1 MDVLA
6 VLTQNG
12 TSPLPDGFVATIMP
26 SLTRLLI
33 ESEVVDTVYSAC
45 NALKDIVRLDVRQ
58 LLQWHDASAKSGLEI
73 TLIVI
78 DRLLRPEFDESA
90 AMEVGGLAAELV
102 DKAGDQLGP
111 LLPELL
117 RAVAARLATA
127 QLPPFAQSLI
137 LVFARLVL
145 KNQAKD
151 VVEFLSGLNIDN
163 KNGLEVVMGS
173 WLTQSV
179 NFSGYEEIHQNVL
192 ALCRLYHLQDPRLAQ
207 TMVQGDLIVPE
218 TTRILTRSRA
228 KENPDQYTT
237 VSVPLKIVKL
247 LIQELG
253 PNAAEAANMGRK
265 YPFKPVG
272 DDAGSGDDE
281 WEDLDE
287 GINVPGMSRE
297 GRDPSALCGH
307 GNMKLISIEL
317 LALGASGRTSRQA
330 DDETFVCNLQ
340 VFPQ

>member
-207 TMVQGDLIVPE
+207 TMV
-218 TTRILTRSRA
+218 
-228 KENPDQYTT
+228 
-237 VSVPLKIVKL
+237 
-247 LIQELG
+247 
-253 PNAAEAANMGRK
+253 
-265 YPFKPVG
+265 
-272 DDAGSGDDE
+272 
-281 WEDLDE
+281 
-287 GINVPGMSRE
+287 
-297 GRDPSALCGH
+297 
-307 GNMKLISIEL
+307 
-317 LALGASGRTSRQA
+317 
-330 DDETFVCNLQ
+330 
-340 VFPQ
+340 